1 MTEDDNQYLIM
12 WEDFDD
18 RICISVFDHVFVPS
32 LDHET
37 LKAAMGCS
45 YWRFL
50 EGKCEIYEV
59 KRVHILRNE

>member
-1 MTEDDNQYLIM
+1 MTEDEKQYLIM
-12 WEDFDD
+12 WEDEDAGIDD
-18 RICISVFDHVFVPS
+18 RVFVPR

-37 LKAAMGCS
+37 LKSAMHDN

>member
-1 MTEDDNQYLIM
+1 MTEDDKQYLIM
-12 WEDFDD
+12 WEDEDTGIDD
-18 RICISVFDHVFVPS
+18 RVFVS
-32 LDHET
+32 RLDHET
-37 LKAAMGCS
+37 LRAAMNFN